1 MIPVTSMPRPP
12 PMPRVALTMPIAVVM
27 RSRGNVS
34 RITPMASGIIADET
48 PCSALPTTS
57 TAREPEMA
65 QTTDPMTSSTIAMR
79 IIFFLPYMSP
89 NRDSTGVATAPA
101 SSVAVNTQVTADTE
115 VWNARMNSGSSG
127 RASVCITETTS
138 PAMASAV
145 RTRAADCSL
154 SGAAWSPRPVTVGAT
169 SAMRSP
175 ELGAGR
181 RCRRYL
187 LKLSKSMG
195 ANLTSMAA
203 REPSAVGAVPV
214 AGRAPATGQGPVH
227 GRATPE
233 GLGSGRPRI
242 ADAVPTDVIELER
255 ALSQIAY
262 LITRHRQHDRTAVE
276 AGVPVSRAAVPIL
289 RLLAASPSLRPGEI
303 AARLEVEP
311 PHIARQVHLLER
323 AGYAESVPD
332 PGDRRAHTVRLT
344 PAGRDAI
351 GRISQAGRQQM
362 LKALASWSPQ
372 ELQQLATLISR
383 MADDFSA
390 FAASEGI
397 EVPRA
402 TSD

>member
-1 MIPVTSMPRPP
+1 
-12 PMPRVALTMPIAVVM
+12 
-27 RSRGNVS
+27 
-34 RITPMASGIIADET
+34 
-48 PCSALPTTS
+48 
-57 TAREPEMA
+57 
-65 QTTDPMTSSTIAMR
+65 
-79 IIFFLPYMSP
+79 
-89 NRDSTGVATAPA
+89 
-101 SSVAVNTQVTADTE
+101 
-115 VWNARMNSGSSG
+115 
-127 RASVCITETTS
+127 
-138 PAMASAV
+138 
-145 RTRAADCSL
+145 
-154 SGAAWSPRPVTVGAT
+154 
-169 SAMRSP
+169 
-175 ELGAGR
+175 
-181 RCRRYL
+181 
-187 LKLSKSMG
+187 MG
-195 ANLTSMAA
+195 ANLTSMAV

-214 AGRAPATGQGPVH
+214 TGRAPA
-227 GRATPE
+227 A
-233 GLGSGRPRI
+233 
-242 ADAVPTDVIELER
+242 AVIELER

-289 RLLAASPSLRPGEI
+289 RLLAESPSLRPGEI

-397 EVPRA
+397 DVPARA
-402 TSD
+402 EGSG